1 MCVCC
6 ACGQPRYPP
15 LSDPSRS
22 DTDRSGVSPAGAHP
36 RGCVHRRLFLGLL
49 SSTRDL
55 RPRARHG
62 RSVLPPYAG
71 ARARTRASTDARL
84 TRRLG
89 TQRHRRRTERERHR
103 RPPIRP
109 CDTVTR
115 RESLSR
121 HARLHPSPKS
131 TVTRLRIA
139 VFTRLCVCVC
149 TCVRA
154 YNKERGPP
162 RCESDGTAPHT
173 NHHLIGRDRRGRSC
187 HYG

>member
-1 MCVCC
+1 MRPYYRAIGGTARARVCVCC

-139 VFTRLCVCVC
+139 VFTRLCVCVYVC
-149 TCVRA
+149 ARVQQRERA
-154 YNKERGPP
+154 AEMRERRHSP
-162 RCESDGTAPHT
+162 AH
-173 NHHLIGRDRRGRSC
+173 
-187 HYG
+187 